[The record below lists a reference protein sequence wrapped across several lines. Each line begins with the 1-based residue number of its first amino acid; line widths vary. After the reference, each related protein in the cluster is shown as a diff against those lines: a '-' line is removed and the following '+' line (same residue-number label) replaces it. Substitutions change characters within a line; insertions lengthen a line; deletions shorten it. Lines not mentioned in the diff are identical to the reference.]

1 MSKALKLRDNPD
13 SDHQAFYNDKNNKS
27 LVSSGHELSSIC
39 AVGETTAVNDGSI
52 VGSKL
57 LVQQRVGV
65 NSGGIIAAASTT
77 SPQKSMSLLTPPKPA
92 QKWQ

>member
-13 SDHQAFYNDKNNKS
+13 SDHQAFYYNDKNDKS

-39 AVGETTAVNDGSI
+39 AVGDTTAVADGSI

-57 LVQQRVGV
+57 LVKQRVGV
-65 NSGGIIAAASTT
+65 NSGGNVAAASTT
-77 SPQKSMSLLTPPKPA
+77 SPQKSMSLLTPPKPD
-92 QKWQ
+92 QKW